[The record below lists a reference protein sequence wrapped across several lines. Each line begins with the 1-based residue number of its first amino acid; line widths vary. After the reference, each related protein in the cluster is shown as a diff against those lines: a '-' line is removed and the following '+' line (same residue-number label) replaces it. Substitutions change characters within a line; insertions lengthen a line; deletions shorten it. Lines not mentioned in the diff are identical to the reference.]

1 MKKMSHLG
9 AYGLII
15 KDNKIVLIKKANG
28 PYKGKLDLPG
38 GTIEYGETPEKA
50 VVREL
55 QEEVGIDVRELSL
68 VDANSVLI
76 EWMHHE
82 ELEQIHHIG
91 IFYKIIA
98 YENEIKNVVEITEQN
113 DDSLGASFYEIN
125 QLSKEELSE
134 IAIIAIEKLGYNFK

>member
-9 AYGLII
+9 AYGLIV

-91 IFYKIIA
+91 IFYKIIV
-98 YENEIKNVVEITEQN
+98 YRNEIKNVVEITEQN

-134 IAIIAIEKLGYNFK
+134 IAIIAIEKLGYNLK

>member
-1 MKKMSHLG
+1 MKNVSHLG

-15 KDNKIVLIKKANG
+15 YDDKIVLIKKANG

-38 GTIEYGETPEKA
+38 GTIEYGEAPEQA
-50 VVREL
+50 VIREL
-55 QEEVGIDVRELSL
+55 QEEVGIDVKKMSL
-68 VDANSVLI
+68 YDANSVLI

-98 YENEIKNVVEITEQN
+98 YENKIKNVVEITEQN
-113 DDSLGASFYEIN
+113 DDSLGASFYEISE
-125 QLSKEELSE
+125 LSKDELSA
-134 IAIIAIEKLGYNFK
+134 IAILEIEKLGYSLK

>member
-55 QEEVGIDVRELSL
+55 REEVGIDVRELSL

-134 IAIIAIEKLGYNFK
+134 IAIIAIEKLGYNLK

>member
-9 AYGLII
+9 AYGLIVQ
-15 KDNKIVLIKKANG
+15 DDKIVLIKKANG

-38 GTIEYGETPEKA
+38 GTIEYGEIPEKA

-68 VDANSVLI
+68 FDANSVLI

-91 IFYKIIA
+91 IFYKILS
-98 YENEIKNVVEITEQN
+98 YDNEIKNEIEITKQN

-125 QLSKEELSE
+125 QLAKRDLSE
-134 IAIIAIEKLGYNFK
+134 IAILVLEKLGYNLQ

>member
-1 MKKMSHLG
+1 MKNVSHLG

-15 KDNKIVLIKKANG
+15 YDDKIVLIKKANG

-38 GTIEYGETPEKA
+38 GTIEYGEAPEQA
-50 VVREL
+50 VIREL
-55 QEEVGIDVRELSL
+55 QEEVGIDVKKMSL
-68 VDANSVLI
+68 YDANSVLI

-98 YENEIKNVVEITEQN
+98 YENKIKNVVEITEQN
-113 DDSLGASFYEIN
+113 DDSLGASFYEISE
-125 QLSKEELSE
+125 LSKDELSA
-134 IAIIAIEKLGYNFK
+134 IAILEIEKLGYNV

>member
-1 MKKMSHLG
+1 MKNVSHLG

-15 KDNKIVLIKKANG
+15 YDDKIVLIKKANG

-38 GTIEYGETPEKA
+38 GTIEYGETPEQA
-50 VVREL
+50 LIREL

-125 QLSKEELSE
+125 KLSKDELSA
-134 IAIIAIEKLGYNFK
+134 IAILEIEKLGYSLK